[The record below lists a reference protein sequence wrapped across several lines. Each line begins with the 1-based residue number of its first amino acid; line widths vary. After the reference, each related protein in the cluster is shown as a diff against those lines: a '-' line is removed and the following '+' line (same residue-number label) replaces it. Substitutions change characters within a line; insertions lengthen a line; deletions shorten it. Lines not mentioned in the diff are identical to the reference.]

1 MHYTDNIISISS
13 TEDQTNTG
21 LQMPINLITTREWL
35 INTTEVQAPGQMMK
49 FSCITW
55 TRINKGTFQTTE
67 NKLLSLSLSTP
78 KSKQE
83 AQS

>member
-21 LQMPINLITTREWL
+21 LQMLINLITTREWL
-35 INTTEVQAPGQMMK
+35 INTTEVQAPGQMK

-55 TRINKGTFQTTE
+55 TRINKGTFRTIE